1 MIPIKL
7 RLRGF
12 KGIKAGMGLDEITI
26 DFTKIPDGIT
36 AISAPNGTGKTTI
49 LDNIHAYRVMP
60 YRAGN
65 SYRPTAFTYY
75 DHTYGDAEKEFIFEH
90 DEILYRSLVMIDT
103 DRKKQEAYLY
113 RGINANNSQGWEPYP
128 GIDGKLEAYD
138 RAIEEVLGSPEL
150 YFTSIFRA
158 QNAKALSDYSK
169 GDIKDIF
176 VELLNISHLQAIREK
191 ARRIKQHLA
200 GKVEILTVERK
211 GLQDLVATEQQKE
224 DEHLSTIADIDC
236 LSGEIASYEKEI
248 AVLQEQINS
257 IDVKIGL
264 QQKAQGEKDKIEADL
279 KTKQDKWDTLTDT
292 AKTKT
297 EELDKKKDAINA
309 KIRTSQA
316 LFDRLPDLRDMQ
328 NIKVTVEAQCYQVKG
343 EITKCDIELSGLNH
357 DLNNIL
363 MVESGVKEK
372 EGKLSNLRLSQK
384 HKIEKAEQAVTDA
397 EKAAAKL
404 ETVPC
409 TEDIA
414 AKCRFAKDAVE
425 AKNKLDDLR
434 AALDD
439 AFNEDPAITEL
450 EKLIAKLTANKKDP
464 VVLREKIK
472 AATCLK
478 NGYET
483 TLKEHEDT
491 MRRVD
496 KDLDGLPLAEQAEKD
511 LVDLKADLEQIET
524 EISTHKEIAEKE
536 IAALK
541 EDIDELIIQL
551 IDATDTGADYT
562 KEKQDLKNQQTH
574 YETEIFDAR
583 TRDAELKKALGAI
596 EEVLKQIA
604 QAKIDLNIL
613 NANFAYYSNEIGEW
627 TILEKAFGDDGI
639 IALELDDAGPQIS
652 GIANELLQVFGG
664 RFAIRIDTQTAK
676 SDGKGNKEVF
686 DITVFDNETNE
697 QKSIKRLS
705 GGEKTWIEDAV
716 TKAITIYNKQ
726 ASGRQFKTL
735 FTDEKDGALDA
746 EKKKEFFA
754 MKRKVL
760 QIGGYEREICITQTP
775 ELIAMADAII
785 TLKKGGI
792 EITTN

>member
-1 MIPIKL
+1 MIPVKL

-90 DEILYRSLVMIDT
+90 DDILYRSLVMIDT

-113 RGINANNSQGWEPYP
+113 RLNSEEWKPCP

-176 VELLNISHLQAIREK
+176 VELLNISHLQAIGEK

-200 GKVEILTVERK
+200 GKVEILMVERK

-224 DEHLSTIADIDC
+224 DEHLSTIADVDC
-236 LSGEIASYEKEI
+236 LAGEIASYEKEI
-248 AVLQEQINS
+248 AALQEKINEC
-257 IDVKIGL
+257 DVRIGL
-264 QQKAQGEKDKIEADL
+264 QQKAQEEKDGIEVELKAKQKKLTVLIGTANTKGQDL
-279 KTKQDKWDTLTDT
+279 
-292 AKTKT
+292 
-297 EELDKKKDAINA
+297 EKKKDIIDA
-309 KIRTSQA
+309 KIRHSQR
-316 LFDRLPDLRDMQ
+316 LFDRLPMLRDLQ
-328 NIKVTVEAQCYQVKG
+328 GKKTAGEAALEHIKGIIAT
-343 EITKCDIELSGLNH
+343 CDDELSSLNH
-357 DLNNIL
+357 DLNNVL
-363 MVESGVKEK
+363 MTDRDIKEK
-372 EGKLSNLRLSQK
+372 EGKLSNLKLSHK
-384 HKIEKAEQAVTDA
+384 HKIEKAERAVTDA

-409 TEDIA
+409 TEEIA

-425 AKNKLDDLR
+425 AKNKLDALR

-450 EKLIAKLTANKKDP
+450 EAEIETLKSKKQDSVELHGKIDCAKRMKTVNENA
-464 VVLREKIK
+464 LRETEKLLQAI
-472 AATCLK
+472 
-478 NGYET
+478 NI
-483 TLKEHEDT
+483 
-491 MRRVD
+491 
-496 KDLDGLPLAEQAEKD
+496 DLESLPLAEQAEKD
-511 LVDLKADLEQIET
+511 LVDLKVELAQVET
-524 EISTHKEIAEKE
+524 ETGTHKDSVGKDM
-536 IAALK
+536 AALQ
-541 EDIDELIIQL
+541 EEIDELTIKL
-551 IDATDTGADYT
+551 IDATDVGTDYT
-562 KEKQDLKNQQTH
+562 KEKRDFANLQAHFKK
-574 YETEIFDAR
+574 ETEDAR
-583 TRDAELKKALGAI
+583 NRDAELKKALGAI
-596 EEVLKQIA
+596 EEVLKQITE
-604 QAKIDLNIL
+604 AKINLNIL
-613 NANFAYYSNEIGEW
+613 NANFAYYGNEIGEW
-627 TILEKAFGDDGI
+627 TILEKAFGNDGI

-775 ELIAMADAII
+775 ELIAMADATI